1 MPGEVTTQNSTL
13 KSRLLALMVLR
24 VIFAILFLGITA
36 WFQIKAAT
44 WPNLYPLYTIVIGIC
59 LLTILYARLLHWFK
73 RLAAFAHWQVL
84 FDILLVTA
92 IVYVT
97 GGVES
102 FLSPLYF
109 LAVISGS
116 IILGRRGGFY
126 AASVSSICYGLL
138 MDLDF
143 YRILPQGYKVIS
155 SRVVYAWDDLLTT
168 IATNILA
175 FFVVAYLTGYLSERS
190 VQMEEQLKE
199 REIDVKRLEALNK
212 HIVENINSG
221 ILTLDK
227 AGRITSFNRTA
238 ERLTGY
244 YLRDVYQRSIED
256 IFPSLMEGLPT
267 EEGDLVSFREERS
280 FRRSDGNDLFLGF
293 SVSGADDIDV
303 DKIVIFQDLTRMR
316 EMEEQLKR
324 DEKLKALGEL
334 AAGMAHEIR
343 NPLASMSGSIQVLE
357 EGLAADDSDNRRL
370 MDIVLRAT
378 ARLNDLITDFL
389 VFARPAPSN
398 REVIDLKHALDDI
411 LDVFKHSPGSRG
423 VEISSEMTDGLFVEA
438 DRRQLQQV
446 FWNLFLN
453 GAQSMPGG
461 GRLEITSRTGGES
474 MAEITVSDNGEGVE
488 PDDLERI
495 FDPFF
500 STRESGT
507 GLGLALVHR
516 VVESHGG
523 SITVRSRRGEGSTFT
538 LTLPLAEVRREVV
551 G

>member
-1 MPGEVTTQNSTL
+1 MPEVGGQNTTL
-13 KSRLLALMVLR
+13 KKRLLALMVLR

-36 WFQIKAAT
+36 WFQVKAAS
-44 WPNLYPLYTIVIGIC
+44 WPNLYPLYVIIIGIC
-59 LLTILYARLLHWFK
+59 LLTILYARMLHWLK
-73 RLAAFAHWQVL
+73 RLAPFAHWQAL

-102 FLSPLYF
+102 FLFPLYF
-109 LAVISGS
+109 LVIISAS

-143 YRILPQGYKVIS
+143 YRLLPQGYKVIS
-155 SRVVYAWDDLLTT
+155 SSVIYAWDDLLTT

-175 FFVVAYLTGYLSERS
+175 FFVVAYLTGYLSERLLQ
-190 VQMEEQLKE
+190 VEEQLKE

-227 AGRITSFNRTA
+227 AGRITSFNKTA

-244 YLRDVYQRSIED
+244 PLKDVYQKRVED
-256 IFPSLMEGLPT
+256 IFPSLMESST
-267 EEGDLVSFREERS
+267 AEEGDKVSFREERS
-280 FRRSDGNDLFLGF
+280 FRRADWGELLLGF
-293 SVSGADDIDV
+293 SVSDADDVDV

-324 DEKLKALGEL
+324 DEKLKALGGL

-357 EGLAADDSDNRRL
+357 DGLSYEDRDNRRL
-370 MDIVLRAT
+370 MDIVLREA
-378 ARLNDLITDFL
+378 ARLNDIITDFL
-389 VFARPAPSN
+389 VFARPASGAM
-398 REVIDLKHALDDI
+398 EVVDLKGLVKDI
-411 LDVFKHSPGSRG
+411 LDVFRNSPVGSG
-423 VEISSEMTDGLFVEA
+423 VTISLEVADGLLVEA
-438 DRRQLQQV
+438 DARQLRQV

-453 GAQSMPGG
+453 GAQAMSGG
-461 GRLEITSRTGGES
+461 GKLEIASRAGDGA
-474 MAEITVSDNGEGVE
+474 MAEITVSDSGDGVS

-495 FDPFF
+495 FDPFY

-523 SITVRSRRGEGSTFT
+523 SIKVSSSQGEGSTFT
-538 LTLPLAEVRREVV
+538 LTLPLAEARREAA

>member
-1 MPGEVTTQNSTL
+1 MPEVGGQNTTL
-13 KSRLLALMVLR
+13 KKRLLALMVLR

-36 WFQIKAAT
+36 WFQVKAAS
-44 WPNLYPLYTIVIGIC
+44 WPNLYPLYVIIIGIC
-59 LLTILYARLLHWFK
+59 LLTILYARMLHWLK
-73 RLAAFAHWQVL
+73 RLAPFAHWQAL

-102 FLSPLYF
+102 FLFPLYF
-109 LAVISGS
+109 LVIISAS

-143 YRILPQGYKVIS
+143 YRLLPQGYKVIS
-155 SRVVYAWDDLLTT
+155 SSVIYAWDDLLTT

-175 FFVVAYLTGYLSERS
+175 FFVVAYLTGYLSERLLQ
-190 VQMEEQLKE
+190 VEEQLKE

-227 AGRITSFNRTA
+227 AGRITSFNKTA

-244 YLRDVYQRSIED
+244 PLKDVYQKRVED
-256 IFPSLMEGLPT
+256 IFPSLMESST
-267 EEGDLVSFREERS
+267 AEEGDKVSFREERS
-280 FRRSDGNDLFLGF
+280 FRRADWGELLLGF
-293 SVSGADDIDV
+293 SVSDADDVDV

-324 DEKLKALGEL
+324 DEKLKALGGL

-357 EGLAADDSDNRRL
+357 DGLSYEDRDNRRL
-370 MDIVLRAT
+370 MDIVLREA
-378 ARLNDLITDFL
+378 ARLNDIITNFL
-389 VFARPAPSN
+389 VFARPASGAM
-398 REVIDLKHALDDI
+398 EVVDLKGLVKDI
-411 LDVFKHSPGSRG
+411 LDVFRNSPVGSG
-423 VEISSEMTDGLFVEA
+423 VTISLEVADGLLVEA
-438 DRRQLQQV
+438 DARQLRQV

-453 GAQSMPGG
+453 GAQAMSGG
-461 GRLEITSRTGGES
+461 GKLEIASRAGDGA
-474 MAEITVSDNGEGVE
+474 MAEITVSDSGDGVS

-495 FDPFF
+495 FDPFY

-523 SITVRSRRGEGSTFT
+523 SIKVSSSQGEGSTFT
-538 LTLPLAEVRREVV
+538 LTLPLAEARREAA

>member
-1 MPGEVTTQNSTL
+1 MPEVGGQNTTL
-13 KSRLLALMVLR
+13 KKRLLALMVLR

-36 WFQIKAAT
+36 WFQVKAAS
-44 WPNLYPLYTIVIGIC
+44 WPNLYPLYVIIIGIC
-59 LLTILYARLLHWFK
+59 LLTILYARMLHWLK
-73 RLAAFAHWQVL
+73 RLAPFAHWQAL
-84 FDILLVTA
+84 FDIILVTA

-102 FLSPLYF
+102 FLFPLYF
-109 LAVISGS
+109 LVIISAS

-143 YRILPQGYKVIS
+143 YRLLPQGYKVIS
-155 SRVVYAWDDLLTT
+155 SSVIYAWDDLLTT

-175 FFVVAYLTGYLSERS
+175 FFVVAYLTGYLSERLLQ
-190 VQMEEQLKE
+190 VEEQLKE

-227 AGRITSFNRTA
+227 AGRITSFNKTA

-244 YLRDVYQRSIED
+244 PLKDVYQKRVED
-256 IFPSLMEGLPT
+256 IFPSLMESST
-267 EEGDLVSFREERS
+267 AEEGDKVSFREERS
-280 FRRSDGNDLFLGF
+280 FRRADWGELLLGF
-293 SVSGADDIDV
+293 SVSDADDVDV

-324 DEKLKALGEL
+324 DEKLKALGGL

-357 EGLAADDSDNRRL
+357 DGLSYEDRDNRRL
-370 MDIVLRAT
+370 MDIVLREA
-378 ARLNDLITDFL
+378 ARLNDIITDFL
-389 VFARPAPSN
+389 VFARPASGAM
-398 REVIDLKHALDDI
+398 EVVDLKGLVKDI
-411 LDVFKHSPGSRG
+411 LDVFRNSPVGSG
-423 VEISSEMTDGLFVEA
+423 VTISLEVADGLLVEA
-438 DRRQLQQV
+438 DARQLRQV

-453 GAQSMPGG
+453 GAQAMSGG
-461 GRLEITSRTGGES
+461 GKLEIASRAGDGA
-474 MAEITVSDNGEGVE
+474 MAEITVSDSGDGVS

-495 FDPFF
+495 FDPFY

-523 SITVRSRRGEGSTFT
+523 SIKVSSSQGEGSTFT
-538 LTLPLAEVRREVV
+538 LTLPLAEARREAA

>member
-1 MPGEVTTQNSTL
+1 MPEVGGQNTTL
-13 KSRLLALMVLR
+13 KKRLLALMVLR

-36 WFQIKAAT
+36 WFQVKAAS
-44 WPNLYPLYTIVIGIC
+44 WPNLYPLYVIIIGIC
-59 LLTILYARLLHWFK
+59 LLTILYARMLHWLK
-73 RLAAFAHWQVL
+73 RLAPFAHWQAL
-84 FDILLVTA
+84 FDIILVTA

-102 FLSPLYF
+102 FLFPLYF
-109 LAVISGS
+109 LVIISAS

-143 YRILPQGYKVIS
+143 YRLLPQGYKVIS
-155 SRVVYAWDDLLTT
+155 SSVIYAWDDLLTT

-175 FFVVAYLTGYLSERS
+175 FFVVAYLTGYLSERLLQ
-190 VQMEEQLKE
+190 VEEQLKE

-227 AGRITSFNRTA
+227 AGRITSFNKTA

-244 YLRDVYQRSIED
+244 PLKDVYQKRVED
-256 IFPSLMEGLPT
+256 IFPSLMESST
-267 EEGDLVSFREERS
+267 AEEGDKVSFREERS
-280 FRRSDGNDLFLGF
+280 FRRADWGELLLGF
-293 SVSGADDIDV
+293 SVSDADDVDV

-324 DEKLKALGEL
+324 DEKLKALGGL

-357 EGLAADDSDNRRL
+357 DGLSYEDRDNRRL
-370 MDIVLRAT
+370 MDIVLREA
-378 ARLNDLITDFL
+378 ARLNDIITNFL
-389 VFARPAPSN
+389 VFARPASGAM
-398 REVIDLKHALDDI
+398 EVVDLKGLVKDI
-411 LDVFKHSPGSRG
+411 LDVFRNSPVGSG
-423 VEISSEMTDGLFVEA
+423 VTISLEVADGLLVEA
-438 DRRQLQQV
+438 DARQLRQV

-453 GAQSMPGG
+453 GAQAMSGG
-461 GRLEITSRTGGES
+461 GKLEIASRAGDGA
-474 MAEITVSDNGEGVE
+474 MAEITVSDSGDGVS

-495 FDPFF
+495 FDPFY

-523 SITVRSRRGEGSTFT
+523 SIKVSSSQGEGSTFT
-538 LTLPLAEVRREVV
+538 LTLPLAEARREAA

>member
-1 MPGEVTTQNSTL
+1 MPEVATQSDTL

-24 VIFAILFLGITA
+24 VIFALLFLGVTA
-36 WFQIKAAT
+36 WFQIRADS
-44 WPNLYPLYTIVIGIC
+44 WPNLYPLYAIVIGIC
-59 LLTILYARLLHWFK
+59 ILTILYARLLHWLK
-73 RLAAFAHWQVL
+73 GLVTFAHWQVL

-102 FLSPLYF
+102 FLSSLYF
-109 LAVISGS
+109 LAIISGS
-116 IILGRRGGFY
+116 IILSRRGGFY
-126 AASVSSICYGLL
+126 AASASSICYGLL

-155 SRVVYAWDDLLTT
+155 SSVVYAWDDLLTT

-190 VQMEEQLKE
+190 VKMEKQLKE

-221 ILTLDK
+221 ILTLDQ
-227 AGRITSFNRTA
+227 AGRITSFNKTA

-244 YLRDVYQRSIED
+244 SLRDIYQSNIDD
-256 IFPSLMEGLPT
+256 IFPSLMEDLPSD
-267 EEGDLVSFREERS
+267 EGDLASFREEKS
-280 FRRSDGNDLFLGF
+280 FKRADGNELFLGF
-293 SVSGADDIDV
+293 SISSAHDVDV
-303 DKIVIFQDLTRMR
+303 DKIIIFQDLTRMK

-357 EGLAADDSDNRRL
+357 EGLTSDDSDNRRL
-370 MDIVLRAT
+370 MNIVLRET

-398 REVIDLKHALDDI
+398 REAIDLKSVLTDI
-411 LDVFKHSPGSRG
+411 LDVFKHSPGARG
-423 VEISSEMTDGLFVEA
+423 IEILSEMSDGLFVEA

-453 GAQSMPGG
+453 GAQSMPEG
-461 GRLEITSRTGGES
+461 GRLEIVCRAGTGS
-474 MAEITVSDNGEGVE
+474 TAEISVSDNGEGVV

-500 STRESGT
+500 STKESGT

-523 SITVRSRRGEGSTFT
+523 RVTVQSGRGSGSTFT
-538 LTLPLAEVRREVV
+538 IHFPLVEANREVV

>member
-1 MPGEVTTQNSTL
+1 MPEVAVQNNTL
-13 KSRLLALMVLR
+13 KKRLLALMVLR
-24 VIFAILFLGITA
+24 VIFALLFLGITA
-36 WFQIKAAT
+36 WFQIQAAS
-44 WPNLYPLYTIVIGIC
+44 WPNLYPLYVIIIGIC
-59 LLTILYARLLHWFK
+59 LLTILYARLLHWLN
-73 RLAAFAHWQVL
+73 RLAPFAHWQVL
-84 FDILLVTA
+84 SDILLVTA

-102 FLSPLYF
+102 FLFPLYF
-109 LAVISGS
+109 LAIISGS

-143 YRILPQGYKVIS
+143 YRVLPHGYKVIS
-155 SRVVYAWDDLLTT
+155 SSVIYAWDDLLTT

-175 FFVVAYLTGYLSERS
+175 FFVVAYLTGYLSERLLQ
-190 VQMEEQLKE
+190 VEEQLKE

-227 AGRITSFNRTA
+227 EGRITSFNRTA

-244 YLRDVYQRSIED
+244 SLRDVYLRQVEA
-256 IFPSLMEGLPT
+256 IFPSLMESPPAGELDT
-267 EEGDLVSFREERS
+267 ASYREERH
-280 FRRSDGNDLFLGF
+280 FKRADWKDLYLGF
-293 SVSGADDIDV
+293 SISDADDVDV

-324 DEKLKALGEL
+324 DEKLKALGGL

-357 EGLAADDSDNRRL
+357 EGLSYEDGDNRRL
-370 MDIVLRAT
+370 MDIVLRET
-378 ARLNDLITDFL
+378 ARLNDIITDFL
-389 VFARPAPSN
+389 LFARPASES
-398 REVIDLKHALDDI
+398 REVVELQSIVKDI
-411 LDVFKHSPGSRG
+411 LDVFRNSPVGRG
-423 VEISSEMTDGLFVEA
+423 VTVSLEMEEGLFVEA
-438 DRRQLQQV
+438 DPRQLQQV

-453 GAQSMPGG
+453 GAQSMPEG
-461 GRLEITSRTGGES
+461 GRLDITSRAGGGS
-474 MAEITVSDNGEGVE
+474 MAEITVSDNGEGVA
-488 PDDLERI
+488 PDDMERI

-500 STRESGT
+500 STRDSGT

-523 SITVRSRRGEGSTFT
+523 RITVRSRRGEGSTFT
-538 LTLPLAEVRREVV
+538 LTLPLAESRREVI